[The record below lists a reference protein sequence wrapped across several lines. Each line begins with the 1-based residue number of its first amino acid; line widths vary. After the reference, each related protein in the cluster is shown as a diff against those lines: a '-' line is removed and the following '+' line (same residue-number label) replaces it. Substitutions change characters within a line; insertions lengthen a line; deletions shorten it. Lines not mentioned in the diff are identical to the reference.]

1 MNHLT
6 YGSFDSTNADI
17 AFSDANGYT
26 DPASE
31 SETRKQLSYPLKEI
45 KTFLHDAISID
56 DSDNVIQL
64 RVNSG
69 KVQYR
74 TSGNTWTDVS
84 GGIPSGGTTG
94 QVLKKHSNTDYD
106 VEWGSASEL
115 PSFVGMVVSGTNLTT
130 EASVKAKYGNSTSWT
145 LLSSVILASEHVY
158 GNGKG
163 LAFTDSI
170 TTVTMYSSGTSANYG
185 DGYGKDVGT
194 AVSGKGMGSGHGVIG
209 VPTKA
214 QANGSD
220 ENTGLIVDTKAVY
233 TWERTA

>member
-31 SETRKQLSYPLKEI
+31 TETRKQLSYPLKEI

-69 KVQYR
+69 KIQYR

-84 GGIPSGGTTG
+84 GGIPTGGTSG
-94 QVLKKHSNTDYD
+94 QVLEKSSSTDYD
-106 VEWGSASEL
+106 VAWKDNTL
-115 PSFVGMVVSGTNLTT
+115 DVLTT
-130 EASVKAKYGNSTSWT
+130 APASAYTGGGVKIVY
-145 LLSSVILASEHVY
+145 LASEPAT
-158 GNGKG
+158 K
-163 LAFTDSI
+163 
-170 TTVTMYSSGTSANYG
+170 YS
-185 DGYGKDVGT
+185 GY
-194 AVSGKGMGSGHGVIG
+194 IY
-209 VPTKA
+209 
-214 QANGSD
+214 
-220 ENTGLIVDTKAVY
+220 LIK
-233 TWERTA
+233 ES